1 MMFTSEKDRAIAYA
15 TMKTLERMLDADG
28 DLSPGMKLDVS
39 GSKMT
44 VILPPGS
51 IVEREAGSKGDGMVM
66 KKAVQNL
73 YGYALWAL
81 MIRRLRAFK
90 QWNMIRVA
98 ILEAMKE
105 VVSRNGKNLRDQIIK
120 ENPEIAD
127 EIMAIQNELQIP
139 DRQEETPRVF
149 RSPKIPA
156 TIIIESK

>member
-1 MMFTSEKDRAIAYA
+1 MFKSEKERAIAYA
-15 TMKTLERMLDADG
+15 TMKTLERMLNTDG
-28 DLSPGMKLDVS
+28 DLSPGFKMDVS

-44 VILPPGS
+44 VILPAGS
-51 IVEREAGSKGDGMVM
+51 VVEREAGSKGDGIVM

-90 QWNMIRVA
+90 QWNVIREA

-105 VVSRNGKNLRDQIIK
+105 VVTRSGKNMREEIVK
-120 ENPEIAD
+120 EFPDVAD
-127 EIMAIQNELQIP
+127 EIMAIQGELQIP

-156 TIIIESK
+156 TVIIESN